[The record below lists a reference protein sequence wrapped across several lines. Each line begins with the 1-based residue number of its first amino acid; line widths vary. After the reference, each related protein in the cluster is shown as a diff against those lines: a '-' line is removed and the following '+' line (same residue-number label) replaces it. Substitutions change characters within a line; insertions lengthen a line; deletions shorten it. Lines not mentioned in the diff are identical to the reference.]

1 MLEKNGTK
9 KKQMKGGSN
18 ESFEFSESVN
28 TKVRLA
34 NKFLKSPQFSLYCIS
49 LSFTNVRGFP
59 GDSDS
64 KESAMWETLKNLQ
77 CGRQ

>member
-34 NKFLKSPQFSLYCIS
+34 NKFLKLPQFSLYCIS
-49 LSFTNVRGFP
+49 L
-59 GDSDS
+59 
-64 KESAMWETLKNLQ
+64 
-77 CGRQ
+77 